1 MSCLQKNYKVKS
13 FLKWAGGKSSLLE
26 FIVDKIP
33 QNTKRFIEP
42 FAGSMVVSLNINCDE
57 LIINDT
63 NKDLINLYKLNGT
76 AHDDL
81 IKIIKEIFVPSN
93 NNVTAFNLLKQEFN
107 TTQDILRKS
116 ALFVY
121 LNRHCFNG
129 LCRYNSK
136 GEFNV
141 PFGKYKNINPPI
153 ETMNSVSELSKN
165 FKFYDSDFESIL
177 KLAKSDDCF
186 YCDPP
191 YLPYHIDDVR
201 SNFTQYAT
209 NKFDLKDHIRLI
221 EAAKIAVHNGA
232 TVLISNHSNEYIDGL
247 YKKEGAT
254 IHSIQ
259 ARRHVAA
266 NGNNRQK
273 VKELIAVFSK

>member
-153 ETMNSVSELSKN
+153 ETMNSVSEISKN